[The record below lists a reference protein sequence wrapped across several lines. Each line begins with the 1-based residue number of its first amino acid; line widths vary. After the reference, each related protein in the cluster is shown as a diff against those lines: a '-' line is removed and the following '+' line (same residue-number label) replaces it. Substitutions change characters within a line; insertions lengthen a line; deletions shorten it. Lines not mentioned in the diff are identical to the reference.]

1 MLWARLVP
9 AVPHVCATVEATMA
23 RIIPSDLSRLALSGA
38 HEPEVQ
44 TLALLRDAL
53 PDDYTVFHG
62 VHWTRQYK
70 GKTLYGEID
79 FVVLNNAGQVLCI
92 EQKNG
97 RLEEEQGALFKVYG
111 DARKS
116 VGAQIHRSVDS
127 IREKFTF
134 QVGKGPGLDI
144 EYLIYC
150 PDHAVRQLSAAGLD
164 PERVIDAQKR
174 DLLAARIQAI
184 LPPSHPDLG
193 GWAKKVHGFF
203 RQTFE
208 VVPDVHAHIGSQER
222 NYARLSHGLLEV
234 LDNIEM
240 EPLRLR
246 VLATAGNGKTLV
258 ARHFFDQCIERGG
271 HPLLLCFN
279 RPLAE
284 RLQRLVAPGGV
295 VLTWYGFCDRFLQ
308 SRGIV
313 LPFATLS
320 TDRDFWSKAARQ
332 VEEQALA
339 NTPSEEWRFDTLVI
353 DEAQDF
359 EGDWFEAVRLF
370 LREDAAVLWLED
382 PNQNVRGIDAVALQR
397 QGFVGYRSLLN
408 YRSPERI
415 AQVIN
420 AVLPELPFTCAND
433 LPGLGVG
440 TSFYEEPAEQPRL
453 VGRIVGRLLQERFKA
468 KDIAV
473 LSCRGLD
480 STALTAAERV
490 GNHTLARFT
499 GAYDL
504 FGNQVYTSG
513 QILFDTVR
521 RFKGQQAAA
530 VILTDVAPREQHL
543 TRELQVLFCGMT
555 RATVRLELVCDA
567 TNAWV
572 AERRSFLS

>member
-1 MLWARLVP
+1 
-9 AVPHVCATVEATMA
+9 MA

-38 HEPEVQ
+38 HEPEIQ
-44 TLALLRDAL
+44 TLADLRDAL
-53 PDDYTVFHG
+53 PDAYTVFHG

-70 GKTLYGEID
+70 GRTLYGEID
-79 FVVLNNAGQVLCI
+79 FVVLNAAGQVLCI

-97 RLEEEQGALFKVYG
+97 RLEEEQGALFKDYG
-111 DARKS
+111 NEHEN
-116 VGAQIHRSVDS
+116 VGAQILRSIDS
-127 IREKFTF
+127 IRDKFAY

-150 PDHAVRQLSAAGLD
+150 PDHAVKQFSAAGLD
-164 PERVIDAQKR
+164 PERVVDAPKR
-174 DLLAARIQAI
+174 NRLAARIQAI
-184 LPPSHPDLG
+184 LPAGPSDAG
-193 GWAKKVHGFF
+193 GSADKVHGFF

-208 VVPDVHAHIGSQER
+208 VVPDVHAHIGAQEC

-284 RLQRLVAPGGV
+284 RLQRLVAPGGL

-308 SRGIV
+308 SRGIM
-313 LPFATLS
+313 LPFDTLS
-320 TDRDFWSKAARQ
+320 RDPDFWSKAARQ

-339 NTPSEEWRFDTLVI
+339 NTLPDDWRFDTLII

-382 PNQNVRGIDAVALQR
+382 PNQNVRGVDPLVLQH
-397 QGFVGYRSLLN
+397 QGFVGYRSMLN

-415 AQVIN
+415 AHFIHG
-420 AVLPELPFTCAND
+420 VLPELPFICAND

-440 TSFYEEPAEQPRL
+440 TSFYEDPADQPRL
-453 VGRIVGRLLQERFKA
+453 VGRIVGRLLKDRFQA

-480 STALTAAERV
+480 SAALKGIERV

-499 GAYDL
+499 GDYDL

-543 TRELQVLFCGMT
+543 ARELQVLFCGMT
-555 RATVRLELVCDA
+555 RATVRLDLVCDGSN
-567 TNAWV
+567 TWV
-572 AERRSFLS
+572 AERRALLS

>member
-1 MLWARLVP
+1 
-9 AVPHVCATVEATMA
+9 MA
-23 RIIPSDLSRLALSGA
+23 RIVPSDLTRLALSGA
-38 HEPEVQ
+38 HEPEIA
-44 TLALLRDAL
+44 TLAILRDAL

-70 GKTLYGEID
+70 GRTLYGEID
-79 FVVLNNAGQVLCI
+79 FVVMNRAGSVLCI

-97 RLEEEQGALFKVYG
+97 RLEEAQGQLFKDYG
-111 DARKS
+111 ESRKN
-116 VGAQIHRSVDS
+116 VGDQILRSIDN
-127 IREKFTF
+127 IREKFAY
-134 QVGKGPGLDI
+134 QVGRTPGLAV
-144 EYLIYC
+144 EYLIFC
-150 PDHAVRQLSAAGLD
+150 PDHAV
-164 PERVIDAQKR
+164 KH
-174 DLLAARIQAI
+174 LAAAALDAERIVDAASRAQLATRIQAI
-184 LPPSHPDLG
+184 LPAEAPAPGD
-193 GWAKKVHGFF
+193 WADKVAAFF
-203 RQTFE
+203 RQTFDI
-208 VVPDVHAHIGSQER
+208 VPDVHAHIGAQEKT
-222 NYARLSHGLLEV
+222 YARLSHGLLEV

-240 EPLRLR
+240 EPLRLH

-258 ARHFFDQCIERGG
+258 ARHFFDQCLERGQR
-271 HPLLLCFN
+271 PLLLCFN

-284 RLQRLVAPGGV
+284 RLKRLVAPGGV

-308 SRGIV
+308 SRGIM
-313 LPFATLS
+313 LPFDTLS
-320 TDRDFWSKAARQ
+320 TDPDFWSKAARQ

-339 NTPSEEWRFDTLVI
+339 NTLPDDWRFDTLII

-397 QGFVGYRSLLN
+397 RGFVGYRSLLN

-453 VGRIVGRLLQERFKA
+453 VGRIVGRLLKERFQA

-480 STALTAAERV
+480 STALAAAERV

-499 GAYDL
+499 GGYDL
-504 FGNQVYTSG
+504 FGNQVYTPG

-572 AERRSFLS
+572 AERRAFLS